1 MVVDRSSVVACV
13 LLVGRRRAA
22 GRGGDACA
30 CPATLVRP
38 YVRVQQAG
46 TRVTCRARCRVAFP
60 HTGSR
65 VAFFNDVSILAARV
79 DFYIL
84 AARVEVS

>member
-30 CPATLVRP
+30 CPATLSLSRSQNLVAVWRFLE
-38 YVRVQQAG
+38 
-46 TRVTCRARCRVAFP
+46 AFP
-60 HTGSR
+60 ATK
-65 VAFFNDVSILAARV
+65 IKM
-79 DFYIL
+79 
-84 AARVEVS
+84 

>member
-1 MVVDRSSVVACV
+1 MPRAMV
-13 LLVGRRRAA
+13 
-22 GRGGDACA
+22 
-30 CPATLVRP
+30 
-38 YVRVQQAG
+38 
-46 TRVTCRARCRVAFP
+46 

-84 AARVEVS
+84 AARVEVLVLTTMGNEKMPHEAVSGAVILPVILGTVQLYRYSTRVYDR